1 MFMLLEESSPELAPD
16 LVAALAD
23 LDGNG
28 FSHLSSLP
36 VPISLFLL
44 EKFLQGNISLRSAGV
59 IG

>member
-36 VPISLFLL
+36 VPISLFLFENFPHL
-44 EKFLQGNISLRSAGV
+44 HIGSRSAGV

>member
-1 MFMLLEESSPELAPD
+1 MFMLFEESSPELAPD

-36 VPISLFLL
+36 VPILLFLF
-44 EKFLQGNISLRSAGV
+44 ENFSEWNISSRSAGV